1 MTDNVSLIA
10 SVATLILFVFYFVG
24 RIITILSVRP
34 VWKDKVILRK
44 MDYSQYEIVDEITQK
59 EENNGI
65 VYGILLSREGIRDLK
80 IYSVVPSKQGL
91 LTEQGELLY
100 SRKFLNIDQAIAFQ
114 YDTGDLFPT
123 LLIEYNTIDYMKVTI
138 EWRDNLKNGV
148 FSELIQPRHTIRSF
162 FYYLLR

>member
-148 FSELIQPRHTIRSF
+148 FSELIQPRYTIRSF